1 MSVSTRQQLIA
12 TDQRYLVVGLGE
24 TGVSVVNHLRAR
36 GKTVSVVDTRKQPPN
51 ADWLNDVHPDVP
63 LYSQSV
69 PQDYFDSNI
78 TWVLSPG
85 IALSE
90 PLVTEAQA
98 SGAVVIGDLD
108 LFMQAAKAPVIGIT
122 GSNGKST
129 VTTLVGEMLSKA
141 GLRTAVGGNLSPAA
155 LTLLNDDVDVYVLEM
170 SSFQLERAGNL
181 GLDVAVVLN
190 VTADHIDHHG
200 SMAAYHAAKHR
211 IFRKAKTV
219 VVNDDDVLTQPLVDS
234 TVQAVR
240 YGSKAHRDAE
250 FKLLNDAL
258 WMGGSKIIDVAE
270 IALPGRHNHLNA
282 LVACAI
288 VACFKVSA
296 EIMAATL
303 KTFSGLPHRCRL
315 VQTIDGVIYINDS
328 KATNVGAALAA
339 IEGIGPKS
347 ALVLLAGGLGKG
359 QDFGAL
365 APAINRYARAM
376 IVFGEA
382 AGALAELPLSKPVV
396 RAENM
401 QQAVMRAAELAQS
414 GDTVLL
420 SPACASMDQFKN
432 YQDRGD
438 QFAKLVLSLAGGAHE

>member
-1 MSVSTRQQLIA
+1 
-12 TDQRYLVVGLGE
+12 
-24 TGVSVVNHLRAR
+24 
-36 GKTVSVVDTRKQPPN
+36 VSVVDTRKQPPN

-78 TWVLSPG
+78 TWVVSPG

-90 PLVTEAQA
+90 PLVAEGQA

-108 LFMQAAKAPVIGIT
+108 LFMQAAEAPVIGIT

-129 VTTLVGEMLSKA
+129 VTTLVGEMLSNA
-141 GLRTAVGGNLSPAA
+141 GLRAGVGGNLSPAA

-234 TVQAVR
+234 SVQVVR
-240 YGSKAHRDAE
+240 YGSKTHRDAE

-258 WMGGSKIIDVAE
+258 WMGGSKICDVGE
-270 IALPGRHNHLNA
+270 IALSGSHNHLNA
-282 LVACAI
+282 LVACA
-288 VACFKVSA
+288 VAARFKVSI
-296 EIMAATL
+296 EIMADTL

-414 GDTVLL
+414 GDTILL

-438 QFAKLVLSLAGGAHE
+438 QFENLVLALAGGAHE

>member
-1 MSVSTRQQLIA
+1 MNVSSRQQLIA

-24 TGVSVVNHLRAR
+24 TGMSVVNHLRAQ

-51 ADWLNDVHPDVP
+51 TSWLKDVHPEVP
-63 LYSQSV
+63 LYHESA
-69 PQDYFDSNI
+69 PQDYYDSSV
-78 TWVLSPG
+78 TWVVSPG
-85 IALSE
+85 IAPSE
-90 PLVTEAQA
+90 PMVIEAQA
-98 SGAVVIGDLD
+98 SGALVLSDLD
-108 LFMQAAKAPVIGIT
+108 LFMEAARAPVIGIT

-141 GLRTAVGGNLSPAA
+141 GLRAAVGGNLSPAA
-155 LTLLNDDVDVYVLEM
+155 LAILDDDIEVYVLEM
-170 SSFQLERAGNL
+170 SSFQLERSSAL

-211 IFRKAKTV
+211 IFRKAKTA

-234 TVQAVR
+234 TVRVIR
-240 YGSKAHRDAE
+240 YGAKAHRDAE

-258 WMGGSKIIDVAE
+258 WVGVSKIIDVSE
-270 IALPGRHNHLNA
+270 MALPGRHNHLNA

-288 VACFKVSA
+288 AACFDVTPEA
-296 EIMAATL
+296 MAATL
-303 KTFSGLPHRCRL
+303 RTFSGLPHRCRV
-315 VQTIDGVIYINDS
+315 VQTIAGVTYVNDS

-339 IEGIGPKS
+339 IQGLGPNS
-347 ALVLLAGGLGKG
+347 DLVLLAGGLGKG
-359 QDFGAL
+359 QDFSAL
-365 APAINRYARAM
+365 VPAINRHVREVV
-376 IVFGEA
+376 VFGEA
-382 AGALAELPLSKPVV
+382 AGELAALPLLRPAIQV
-396 RAENM
+396 ENL
-401 QQAVMRAAELAQS
+401 QQAVSRAAEIAQP

-438 QFAKLVLSLAGGAHE
+438 QFVYFVSSLPGGAHE